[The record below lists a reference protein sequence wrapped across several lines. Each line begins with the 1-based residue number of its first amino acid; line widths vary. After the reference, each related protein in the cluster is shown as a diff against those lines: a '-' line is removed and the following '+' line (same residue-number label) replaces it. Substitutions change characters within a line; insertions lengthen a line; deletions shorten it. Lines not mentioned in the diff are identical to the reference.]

1 VCLSCFKEEK
11 QKYFLDNKCLLK
23 CPYPLFPD
31 DQLNCVGPEIDFTTE
46 FLGASNYQAGY
57 APSKY
62 TLAVLPMKR
71 IPDGSNIYV
80 TFPPEI
86 GLMQGV

>member
-31 DQLNCVGPEIDFTTE
+31 D
-46 FLGASNYQAGY
+46 
-57 APSKY
+57 
-62 TLAVLPMKR
+62 
-71 IPDGSNIYV
+71 
-80 TFPPEI
+80 
-86 GLMQGV
+86 